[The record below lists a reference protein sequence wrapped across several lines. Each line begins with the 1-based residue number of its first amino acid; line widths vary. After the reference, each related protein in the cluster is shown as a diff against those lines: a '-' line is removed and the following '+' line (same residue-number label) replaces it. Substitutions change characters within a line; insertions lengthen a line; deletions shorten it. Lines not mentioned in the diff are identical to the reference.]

1 MNVESIEMEAL
12 SKNMR
17 KDLFNYFDWDSFDV
31 HYTVVDVDNKKI
43 YALSSNYEWQLIYWH
58 EDMDL
63 NLDERL
69 HVGIQYWKNY
79 SNAYREIL
87 SKLDFKNKK
96 IDFCNRYNNVF
107 EILSVNSFETVP
119 SLDLLSLCKWRTVM
133 ASYAYEKW
141 NEDGYF
147 PIPIRQEINV
157 IQNENS
163 LKGIKE
169 VHDYIR
175 FGNISFSNREILT
188 IKLLLSHRS
197 IKEISQIQGCTEAI
211 ETLRVENIK
220 DKLKYKGEV
229 NNKLFNVMEEH
240 CITLNSLGGIE
251 L

>member
-12 SKNMR
+12 SENMR
-17 KDLFNYFDWDSFDV
+17 KDLFNYFDWDGFDV

-107 EILSVNSFETVP
+107 EILSVNSFEAVP

-133 ASYAYEKW
+133 ASY
-141 NEDGYF
+141 G
-147 PIPIRQEINV
+147 
-157 IQNENS
+157 
-163 LKGIKE
+163 L
-169 VHDYIR
+169 
-175 FGNISFSNREILT
+175 
-188 IKLLLSHRS
+188 
-197 IKEISQIQGCTEAI
+197 
-211 ETLRVENIK
+211 
-220 DKLKYKGEV
+220 
-229 NNKLFNVMEEH
+229 
-240 CITLNSLGGIE
+240 
-251 L
+251 